1 MARGHDDAGDAPMVT
16 LRRRFVDLPWGQV
29 HLREGGAGGVP
40 LLAIH
45 QASGSAKVLSP
56 LLRVWSE
63 TRHTMGPDLP
73 GNGDSDLLPGGPPSM
88 ADYARAIGEAL
99 DALGV
104 TQADVYGF
112 HAGASVA
119 LELAIARPGL
129 VRRVVLDS
137 LSLYTPG
144 ARDEML
150 RRYLPGIVRHPH
162 GLHLAQAWHYV
173 RDTYLFWPW
182 FEQDAAHRRAVD
194 LPPLG
199 ALHDKVL
206 EVLKGLDGY
215 EFLYAAAFAHD
226 KAARLPLLA
235 TRALFVTSD
244 GNSQREAL
252 DRVAALAGGAETRL
266 VAGHYRPEG
275 QAETA
280 RTIAAW
286 LDAP

>member
-1 MARGHDDAGDAPMVT
+1 VVT
-16 LRRRFVDLPWGQV
+16 LRRRFVDLPWGQI

-40 LLAIH
+40 LVAIH

-56 LLRVWSE
+56 LLHLWAESRRVLA
-63 TRHTMGPDLP
+63 PDLP
-73 GNGDSDLLPGGPPSM
+73 GNGDSDLLPGGAPSS
-88 ADYARAIGEAL
+88 ADKAPAVGEAL

-104 TQADVYGF
+104 EQADVYGF

-129 VRRVVLDS
+129 VRRAVLDS
-137 LSLYTPG
+137 LSLYTPQ
-144 ARDEML
+144 AREEML
-150 RRYLPGIVRHPH
+150 RRYLPGITRHPH
-162 GLHLAQAWHYV
+162 GLHLVQAWHYV

-182 FEQDAAHRRAVD
+182 FQQDAAHRRAVD
-194 LPPLG
+194 LPPLS

-206 EVLKGLDGY
+206 EVLKGLDGF

-226 KAARLPLLA
+226 KASRLPLLA
-235 TRALFVTSD
+235 TRTLFVTSE

-252 DRVAALAGGAETRL
+252 ARVAALAPLAEARL
-266 VAGHYRPEG
+266 VAGHYRPED

-280 RTIAAW
+280 RAVAAW
-286 LDAP
+286 LDAG

>member
-1 MARGHDDAGDAPMVT
+1 VVT
-16 LRRRFVDLPWGQV
+16 LRRRFVDLPWGQI

-40 LLAIH
+40 LVAIH

-56 LLRVWSE
+56 LLQVWAESRRVIA
-63 TRHTMGPDLP
+63 PDLP
-73 GNGDSDLLPGGPPSM
+73 GNGDSDLLPGGPPDM
-88 ADYARAIGEAL
+88 AGYARAIGDAL

-104 TQADVYGF
+104 PTADLYGF

-119 LELAIARPGL
+119 LELAIARPRL

-150 RRYLPGIVRHPH
+150 RRYLPGITRHPH
-162 GLHLAQAWHYV
+162 GLHLIEAWQYV

-194 LPPLG
+194 LPPLP

-206 EVLKGLDGY
+206 EVLKGLDGF

-226 KAARLPLLA
+226 KPARLPRLA
-235 TRALFVTSD
+235 TRALFVTSE
-244 GNSQREAL
+244 GNSQRESL
-252 DRVAALAGGAETRL
+252 DRVAALAPGAEARL
-266 VAGHYRPEG
+266 VAGHYRPED
-275 QAETA
+275 QADTA
-280 RTIAAW
+280 RAVAAW
-286 LDAP
+286 LDGA